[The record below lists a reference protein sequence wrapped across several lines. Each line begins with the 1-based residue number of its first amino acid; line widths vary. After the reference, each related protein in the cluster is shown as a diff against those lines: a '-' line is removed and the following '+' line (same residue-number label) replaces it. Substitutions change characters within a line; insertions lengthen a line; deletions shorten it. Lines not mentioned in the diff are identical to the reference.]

1 MSGLGT
7 DDLIG
12 RILDIAS
19 EKDMPVIGIDGLG
32 GAGKSTI
39 AVSVK
44 ERLETKGYNAI
55 LLHIDDFIFQRSIR
69 YNDAYPQWECYY
81 ELQWR
86 YNYFVGVLSL
96 IKSRDEDT
104 IRVDLYDKNTD
115 CFEPEILTVNDKTVI
130 IVEGIFLQREE
141 LRSLF
146 DLIVYI
152 DVPEEERL
160 RRVIK
165 RDKYIGSED
174 DIRQKYEERYFPAE
188 RYYTEKFS
196 PKSNA
201 DMVIIP

>member
-1 MSGLGT
+1 MSSFNT
-7 DDLIG
+7 EKLIAG
-12 RILDIAS
+12 ILDVA
-19 EKDMPVIGIDGLG
+19 EKKDMPVIGIDGLG

-39 AVSVK
+39 ADSVK
-44 ERLETKGYNAI
+44 ECLEAKGHNVI

-81 ELQWR
+81 DLQWR
-86 YNYFVGVLSL
+86 YNYFIGIISL
-96 IKSRDEDT
+96 IKSREESK

-115 CFEPEILTVNDKTVI
+115 CFEPEDLAITDNTVI
-130 IVEGIFLQREE
+130 VVEGIFLQRKE

-146 DLIVYI
+146 DLVAYI

-160 RRVIK
+160 RRVLE

-188 RYYTEKFS
+188 RHYTSKFS
-196 PKSNA
+196 PKANA
-201 DMVIIP
+201 DIVIS